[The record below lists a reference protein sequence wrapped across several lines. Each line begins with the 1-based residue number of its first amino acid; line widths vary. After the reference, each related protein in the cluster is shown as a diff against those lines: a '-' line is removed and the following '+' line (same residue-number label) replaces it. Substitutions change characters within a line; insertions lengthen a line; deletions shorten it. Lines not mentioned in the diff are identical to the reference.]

1 MILLLKKSQ
10 QELQYLHPT
19 ICVFLWFSSNLFNQ
33 LFLYVHVF
41 SNSLFCTCLPVK
53 IMCYLFLLLPMPT
66 SVASH
71 SGITV
76 TYEYDITCNMWQ
88 IACAVWII
96 ISPVKHLS
104 LSLSRNHTEDRC
116 IHVKTY
122 FCCWF
127 EWNALL
133 VLRLFVCHIGSR
145 TLKIHFQILKFVKV
159 YYLDPKLPWPLQ
171 DLI

>member
-1 MILLLKKSQ
+1 MKWMILLLKKSQ

-19 ICVFLWFSSNLFNQ
+19 ICVFPWFSSNLFNQ

-104 LSLSRNHTEDRC
+104 FSLSQEITLRIDAYMWKH
-116 IHVKTY
+116 IFAAGSSGMH
-122 FCCWF
+122 CWSLDF
-127 EWNALL
+127 
-133 VLRLFVCHIGSR
+133 LFVSYR
-145 TLKIHFQILKFVKV
+145 FSNSQNTFSDSQIC
-159 YYLDPKLPWPLQ
+159 
-171 DLI
+171 